1 MTIIWLQTSKNH
13 NNLRIIFLIMLMP
26 LVLYICMII
35 FFAITYSNISL
46 NDNLYYSLI
55 SLLWASPLILLWLV
69 IWIYFQKKIIFS
81 FTHAKELTR
90 EENSEIYNIVEN
102 LCISRWLPIPKIG
115 IIETENMNAFAT
127 WWDKKN
133 SHIVFSRWLIDNLT
147 KEEIEAV
154 AAHELTHI
162 INWDIKTMVIANV
175 FIWIIWTIWYIL
187 MRTKSKWKNWA
198 PIVILW
204 LILYLVSLIILP
216 LINLAI
222 SRKKEF
228 LADAWSVE
236 LTKNKDSMI
245 SALEKISKKSYIPD
259 IDKKWIWVESMFIYS
274 PKNIWNKIRWFF
286 STHPS
291 LEERIE
297 LLKKY

>member
-1 MTIIWLQTSKNH
+1 MTIVWLQTSKNH
-13 NNLRIIFLIMLMP
+13 NNFRIIFLILLMP
-26 LVLYICMII
+26 LIIYISVVL
-35 FFAITYSNISL
+35 FFAISYSELSL
-46 NDNLYYSLI
+46 NDNLYLSLTY
-55 SLLWASPLILLWLV
+55 LLWASPLILLWLL

-81 FTHAKELTR
+81 FTHTKEITR
-90 EENSEIYNIVEN
+90 EENAEIYNIVEN
-102 LCISRWLPIPKIG
+102 LCISKWLPIPKIW
-115 IIETENMNAFAT
+115 IIETTNMNAFAT

-133 SHIVFSRWLIDNLT
+133 SHIVFSRWLIENLT

-162 INWDIKTMVIANV
+162 INWDVKTMVIANV
-175 FIWIIWTIWYIL
+175 FIWIIGSIWYIL

-216 LINLAI
+216 LVNLAI

-236 LTKNKDSMI
+236 LTKNKDAMI
-245 SALEKISKKSYIPD
+245 SALEKISKKAFIPD
-259 IDKKWIWVESMFIYS
+259 IEKRWVWIESMFIYS
-274 PKNIWNKIRWFF
+274 PKNIWSKIKWLL